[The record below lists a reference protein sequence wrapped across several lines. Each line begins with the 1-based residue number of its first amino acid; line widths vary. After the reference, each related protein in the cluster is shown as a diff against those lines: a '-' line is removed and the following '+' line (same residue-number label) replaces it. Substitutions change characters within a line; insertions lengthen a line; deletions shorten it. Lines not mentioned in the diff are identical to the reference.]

1 MDGLIN
7 LYKPQAITSA
17 KAVYR
22 VRRITRVRKSGHA
35 GSLDPVAE
43 GVLLI
48 CLGGATKL
56 VERLMDLP
64 KVYRASA
71 RLDVTSDSHDSE
83 GPVTPVDVPVVPTR
97 GQIQA
102 LMPAFEGRILQVPP
116 RFSAL
121 KVEGLPAYRRARG
134 GEDVAM
140 PARPAVVYWLHLVNF
155 AWPVVTFEMACGR
168 GTYVRA
174 IVRDMGLALS
184 TGGCLT
190 ELVRTRVGP
199 FQAESAWTL
208 ETLDALRDPLDAVV
222 PLEATRT
229 LLEDPAFAAPPPRPG
244 TNPIP

>member
-7 LYKPQAITSA
+7 LYKPQGITSA

-22 VRRITRVRKSGHA
+22 VRRITGVRKSGHA
-35 GSLDPVAE
+35 GTLDPVAE

-48 CLGGATKL
+48 CLRGATKL

-71 RLDVTSDSHDSE
+71 RLDVTSESFDSE
-83 GPVTPVDVPVVPTR
+83 GPVTPVDVPVVPPLEQVQAVMATFE
-97 GQIQA
+97 GQI
-102 LMPAFEGRILQVPP
+102 RQVPP
-116 RFSAL
+116 KFSAL
-121 KVEGLPAYRRARG
+121 KVDGLPAYRRARE
-134 GEDVAM
+134 GEDVPM
-140 PARPAVVYWLHLVNF
+140 PARPAVVYWLHLMDY
-155 AWPVVTFEMACGR
+155 AWPTVTFEMACGR

-174 IVRDMGLALS
+174 IVRDIGVALS

-190 ELVRTRVGP
+190 KLVRTRVGP

-208 ETLDALRDPLDAVV
+208 DALDALGDPMQAVQ

-229 LLEDPAFAAPPPRPG
+229 LLENPAFATPPPRPG
-244 TNPIP
+244 TTPAS